1 MRDAPG
7 PEVTLLRSWTIVVA
21 VVGSLLVP
29 FESIAAPI
37 LYGGVGRGS
46 MANAGNLIIID
57 PTTGSGA
64 LVGSGTGL
72 PGLNGLA
79 YAPGNVLYGST
90 INNPV
95 FGNEPP
101 TSELV
106 RLDPVTGTVI
116 GSPLDITLNGGSIFV
131 NDLALHPITGI
142 LYANMLDMAANEF
155 LLLTLDPITGI
166 ATEIGGSG
174 VLNASLAFGLDGTL
188 YSTAATFD
196 ANGAFVA
203 GQLHTINPTT
213 GQVVTTVGS
222 FGTHVGG
229 LAVRP
234 TDGVIFA
241 SGNQGGGIY
250 TLSLS
255 GEQQLIGFTNTG
267 APGDIAF
274 APIPEPASAGLVVV
288 AAGMLAVLR
297 LRSPK
302 RRTGDQ
308 HPRR

>member
-1 MRDAPG
+1 M
-7 PEVTLLRSWTIVVA
+7 LRSWTIVSVMA
-21 VVGSLLVP
+21 GSLLVP
-29 FESIAAPI
+29 LDAIAAPI

-46 MANAGNLIIID
+46 GTNAGNLITID
-57 PTTGSGA
+57 QINGSGS
-64 LVGSGTGL
+64 LIGSGTGL

-90 INNPV
+90 INSPV

-101 TSELV
+101 TSQLV
-106 RLDPVTGTVI
+106 RLDPVTGAVI
-116 GSPLDITLNGGSIFV
+116 GSPLDITLAGQSIFV
-131 NDLALHPITGI
+131 NDLALHPTTGI
-142 LYANMLDMAANEF
+142 LYANMLDQLAGEF
-155 LLLTLDPITGI
+155 VLLTLNPTTGI

-188 YSTAATFD
+188 YSTGATFD
-196 ANGAFVA
+196 VNGFVA
-203 GQLHTINPTT
+203 GQLHTINPAT
-213 GQVVTTVGS
+213 GEVLTTVGS

-250 TLSLS
+250 TFSLS
-255 GEQQLIGFTNTG
+255 GEQQLIGFTTAG

-274 APIPEPASAGLVVV
+274 APIPEPSSASFFVL
-288 AAGMLAVLR
+288 AAGVLASFR
-297 LRSPK
+297 LVGRK
-302 RRTGDQ
+302 RRQ
-308 HPRR
+308 

>member
-1 MRDAPG
+1 M
-7 PEVTLLRSWTIVVA
+7 LRSWTKGFILTS
-21 VVGSLLVP
+21 SLLLP
-29 FESIAAPI
+29 SISIAAPI

-46 MANAGNLIIID
+46 TINAGDLITID
-57 PTTGSGA
+57 QTTGSGS
-64 LVGSGTGL
+64 LVGAGTGL

-79 YAPGNVLYGST
+79 YAPGSVLYGST

-101 TSELV
+101 TSQLV
-106 RLDPVTGTVI
+106 KLDPVTGAVI
-116 GSPLDITLNGGSIFV
+116 GSPLDITLDGNPIFV
-131 NDLALHPITGI
+131 NDLTLHPITGI
-142 LYANMLDMAANEF
+142 LYANMLDPLAGEF
-155 LLLTLDPITGI
+155 LLLTLDATSGM

-188 YSTAATFD
+188 YSTGATFD
-196 ANGAFVA
+196 ATGAFAA
-203 GQLHTINPTT
+203 GQLHTINPAT
-213 GQVVTTVGS
+213 GEVLSTVGS

-255 GEQQLIGFTNTG
+255 GQQQLIGFTGAG

-274 APIPEPASAGLVVV
+274 APIPEPASAGFLVL
-288 AAGMLAVLR
+288 GTGILAWLW
-297 LRSPK
+297 LRS
-302 RRTGDQ
+302 RAVI
-308 HPRR
+308 